1 MTTFAF
7 GSGAITLYVIGWIAT
22 LFALYNRE
30 GLKNN
35 LLQTI
40 TLAAIVLHAV
50 AAFQLLSKDGGLD
63 LSLMKIIAL
72 LALVI
77 NTLVYFS
84 SLQKPIH
91 SLYLALF
98 PISAISL
105 LVALTSGST
114 KETIFVPLSLQAHI
128 LISILAYS
136 FLAIAA
142 LQALLAGYQNW
153 QLKHK
158 HQDVFMRTMPALET
172 MEALLFKLIWVG
184 QILLTL
190 SLIHI

>member
-22 LFALYNRE
+22 LLALYNRD

-84 SLQKPIH
+84 NLKKTTH
-91 SLYLALF
+91 SLY
-98 PISAISL
+98 
-105 LVALTSGST
+105 
-114 KETIFVPLSLQAHI
+114 
-128 LISILAYS
+128 
-136 FLAIAA
+136 
-142 LQALLAGYQNW
+142 
-153 QLKHK
+153 
-158 HQDVFMRTMPALET
+158 
-172 MEALLFKLIWVG
+172 
-184 QILLTL
+184 
-190 SLIHI
+190 